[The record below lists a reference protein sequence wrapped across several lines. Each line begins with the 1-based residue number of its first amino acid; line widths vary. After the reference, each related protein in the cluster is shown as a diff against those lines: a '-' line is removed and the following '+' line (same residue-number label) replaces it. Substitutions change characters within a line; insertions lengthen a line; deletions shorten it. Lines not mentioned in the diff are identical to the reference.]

1 MKHIMIDLEMNKI
14 KKQYREDKKLSN
26 ELIEIGAVKMDD
38 DFNEVD
44 RYQTYVMPDYGKMDP
59 HIIKLTGITDDKLEG
74 APRFKEAMCDFEK
87 WIGGGAV
94 TFYSWSLADIRQFQT
109 ESSFRIRL

>member
-1 MKHIMIDLEMNKI
+1 M
-14 KKQYREDKKLSN
+14 R
-26 ELIEIGAVKMDD
+26 
-38 DFNEVD
+38 VD

-87 WIGGGAV
+87 WIGGGA
-94 TFYSWSLADIRQFQT
+94 SLHFIHGVSQT
-109 ESSFRIRL
+109 